1 MDECG
6 RPYGC
11 LNPLARQLETYLT
24 PSWID
29 RQLGR
34 LSAVLGVLL
43 IHLLECRKV
52 LGEMHS
58 YSVLSAVIISS
69 LLTYLLLDSLRDGA
83 SPCAE
88 DPACAVNRDGGA
100 NREIS
105 EGSQAPQRQRG
116 GFPSGPIT
124 SIL

>member
-29 RQLGR
+29 RQLGG

-52 LGEMHS
+52 LGVMAFIQRLECRYHF
-58 YSVLSAVIISS
+58 
-69 LLTYLLLDSLRDGA
+69 A
-83 SPCAE
+83 S
-88 DPACAVNRDGGA
+88 
-100 NREIS
+100 
-105 EGSQAPQRQRG
+105 
-116 GFPSGPIT
+116 
-124 SIL
+124 